1 MELTNP
7 TPIVNPIPN
16 EVPIARP
23 SNTYFLQEYE
33 LHIKFM
39 ARGCVVKVGC
49 KEIPFESVEV
59 AMAAVNEYVK
69 NPYESQEFWRK
80 ELV

>member
-1 MELTNP
+1 M
-7 TPIVNPIPN
+7 N
-16 EVPIARP
+16 EVPQTTLTPTEPTIQRP

>member
-1 MELTNP
+1 MQLPVPNP
-7 TPIVNPIPN
+7 EHQTI
-16 EVPIARP
+16 ERP

-59 AMAAVNEYVK
+59 AMEAVNEYVK

-80 ELV
+80 ELK